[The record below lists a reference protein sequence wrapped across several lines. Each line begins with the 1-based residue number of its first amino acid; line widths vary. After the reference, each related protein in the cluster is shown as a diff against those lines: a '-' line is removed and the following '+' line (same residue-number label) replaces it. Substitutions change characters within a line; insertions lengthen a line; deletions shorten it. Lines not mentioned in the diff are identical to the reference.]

1 MVLYSAKHHL
11 IIRWLHLKEII
22 KNDFLKWAQFLI
34 ILLKNDL
41 SSRMT
46 VYHFILQSGKTA
58 KQRFPSTVLRMHP
71 IVFLPML
78 RKIGTLLIAITST

>member
-1 MVLYSAKHHL
+1 MEFYSHYVSFYHIRIVL
-11 IIRWLHLKEII
+11 
-22 KNDFLKWAQFLI
+22 
-34 ILLKNDL
+34 
-41 SSRMT
+41 
-46 VYHFILQSGKTA
+46 LQSGKTA

>member
-1 MVLYSAKHHL
+1 M
-11 IIRWLHLKEII
+11 
-22 KNDFLKWAQFLI
+22 
-34 ILLKNDL
+34 
-41 SSRMT
+41 MT